1 MLQETFISLFKNLN
15 QFDVHKASFKTWATR
30 IAINY
35 CLKANEKGK
44 RNVTQELV
52 LPIHEPQLDPTVLG
66 KLSNEELLLWMKKIP
81 ENYYAVF
88 NLFVVDGFSHQ
99 EIAKILRIDESLSR
113 QRLSRGKAWLKDK
126 LPDDFRSLYGDKKK
140 LTSEATLKFTK

>member
-1 MLQETFISLFKNLN
+1 
-15 QFDVHKASFKTWATR
+15 
-30 IAINY
+30 
-35 CLKANEKGK
+35 LKANEKGK